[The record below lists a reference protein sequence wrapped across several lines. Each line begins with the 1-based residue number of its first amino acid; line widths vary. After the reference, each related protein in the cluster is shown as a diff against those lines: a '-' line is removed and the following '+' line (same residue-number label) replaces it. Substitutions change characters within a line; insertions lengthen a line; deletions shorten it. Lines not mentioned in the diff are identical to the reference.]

1 MLQDIYIYMHMIA
14 HMFFETFLFGCAGG
28 ICQWQL
34 LAARA
39 KKSLYEKMPS
49 FRRAAEGA
57 ATAAAL

>member
-1 MLQDIYIYMHMIA
+1 MHMIA
-14 HMFFETFLFGCAGG
+14 HMFFETFLFGC
-28 ICQWQL
+28 
-34 LAARA
+34 AARA